1 MRAAAPLL
9 PCGVSGA
16 RRLRYPAP
24 CALRT
29 LLPPIPSLLRMDE
42 NLVRSSAQAFGDALV
57 AGNVDAAIDYLSD
70 ELKRNPGEIVAMLPL
85 PATAAEV
92 VSVDRPGPA
101 VVTVL
106 RVAGETADD
115 ELQLRWKDR
124 DGEPRIVEV
133 SHLSRTERE
142 GAATGG
148 EGDVEA
154 AEEGSAG

>member
-1 MRAAAPLL
+1 
-9 PCGVSGA
+9 
-16 RRLRYPAP
+16 
-24 CALRT
+24 
-29 LLPPIPSLLRMDE
+29 MDE
-42 NLVRSSAQAFGDALV
+42 NLVRSSAQAVGDALV

-85 PATAAEV
+85 PATETEI
-92 VSVDRPGPA
+92 VSVERPGPA

-106 RVAGETADD
+106 KVSGETADD

-142 GAATGG
+142 GSPAGQDDGEPGELGGASNSDGAASGG
-148 EGDVEA
+148 VSG
-154 AEEGSAG
+154 